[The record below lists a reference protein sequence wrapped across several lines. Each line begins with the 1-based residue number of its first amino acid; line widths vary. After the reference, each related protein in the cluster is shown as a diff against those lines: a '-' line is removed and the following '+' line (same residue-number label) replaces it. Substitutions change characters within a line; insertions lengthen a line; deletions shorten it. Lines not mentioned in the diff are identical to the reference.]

1 MGTSAMEHLSGDS
14 KQSSK
19 DKFSTVKIQK
29 NDIRNDNVTQFIN
42 DSNHLAN
49 SESVSFDGNF
59 VGEFDNNMKSVLLSS
74 NSYPNLNID
83 ITKEPQIDLRL

>member
-29 NDIRNDNVTQFIN
+29 NDVRKDNVTQFIN

-59 VGEFDNNMKSVLLSS
+59 VGEFDNNMKSVLLSRNNFS
-74 NSYPNLNID
+74 NPNLNID
-83 ITKEPQIDLRL
+83 ITKEP